1 MNWLLRHLATA
12 YIRIGI
18 ALACTLLPAEI
29 AAQTTGPR
37 ITMQGPAENS
47 GSAVI
52 RNAAGKPCLDI
63 EAAARAHTIDRDVLD
78 HVVSVKN
85 NCPRSIKV
93 KICYLNSDSCNAL
106 DVQAYKRVDTI
117 LGTMRKVSNFR
128 YTITQK

>member
-1 MNWLLRHLATA
+1 MNRLISDPATA
-12 YIRIGI
+12 CVRIGV
-18 ALACTLLPAEI
+18 ALVCSLVSTEL
-29 AAQTTGPR
+29 AAQTTALS

-47 GSAVI
+47 GSAVV
-52 RNAAGKPCLDI
+52 RNALGKPCLDI

-85 NCPRSIKV
+85 NCPRTIKV
-93 KICYLNSDSCNAL
+93 KICYLNSESCNAL